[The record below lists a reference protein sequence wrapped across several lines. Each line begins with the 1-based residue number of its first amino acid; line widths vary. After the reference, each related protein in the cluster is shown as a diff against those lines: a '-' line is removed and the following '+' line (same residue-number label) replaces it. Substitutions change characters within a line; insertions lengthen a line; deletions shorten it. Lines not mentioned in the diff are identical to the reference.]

1 MILHQ
6 LFDKTSSTYT
16 YLLGDAKTGQALV
29 IDSVLENN
37 GQILR
42 LLQDCGLRLL
52 LAIDTHTHAD
62 HITGLGA
69 LREQTGCK
77 TMMGAQSVAKCLS
90 GKFKGGDQLKVG
102 EIQIEVIYSPGHTDD
117 SYSFYIADKGILFSG
132 DTLLIGGTGRTDFQN
147 GDAATQYD
155 SLHSRILSLP
165 DSTMLYPAHDYNGV
179 FSSTLGNEKITN
191 PRLQVID
198 KQAYIK
204 LMESL
209 DLPDPAMMDI
219 AVSANQAC
227 GNLKS

>member
-219 AVSANQAC
+219 AVSANQTC

>member
-179 FSSTLGNEKITN
+179 FSSTLGNEKMTN

-219 AVSANQAC
+219 AVSANQTC